1 MERKYLI
8 ILIIFVLLIVILPGI
23 YILICINNTIP
34 SVQALE
40 DADFIINYISKK
52 EDNIKTFIATKD
64 ISINNNGENKEY
76 YLIVLIDRYNVENQ
90 LLEHNQSIIK
100 LYKIVFKKRKV
111 ISSDSINIEDIDSY
125 NDYSVFPEE
134 VITKYK
140 EIKDS
145 IDLQEYLTEKINRQ
159 IDDYYYEIN
168 K

>member
-1 MERKYLI
+1 M
-8 ILIIFVLLIVILPGI
+8 
-23 YILICINNTIP
+23 
-34 SVQALE
+34 
-40 DADFIINYISKK
+40 
-52 EDNIKTFIATKD
+52 
-64 ISINNNGENKEY
+64 
-76 YLIVLIDRYNVENQ
+76 
-90 LLEHNQSIIK
+90 LEHNQSIIK

>member
-1 MERKYLI
+1 M
-8 ILIIFVLLIVILPGI
+8 
-23 YILICINNTIP
+23 
-34 SVQALE
+34 
-40 DADFIINYISKK
+40 
-52 EDNIKTFIATKD
+52 
-64 ISINNNGENKEY
+64 
-76 YLIVLIDRYNVENQ
+76 
-90 LLEHNQSIIK
+90 LEHINSVTK

>member
-111 ISSDSINIEDIDSY
+111 ISSDSINIEYIDSY
-125 NDYSVFPEE
+125 NDYSVFSEE
-134 VITKYK
+134 VIIKYK

-145 IDLQEYLTEKINRQ
+145 IDLQDYLTEKINRQ
-159 IDDYYYEIN
+159 INDYYNEIN